1 MQIKV
6 DCELLAL
13 EGMKLY
19 DLLKI
24 AQTSE
29 QCAQIASD
37 VFRKKH
43 SFKLVIIKGTFFP
56 YPEDTLNNEYMIII
70 QNLEILN
77 TFFQTFGHLVINI
90 SAEFGFLESNERI
103 ATVELI
109 SKYSSDS
116 IIELSLDSFDKNLR
130 SLFTKPMKRVEK
142 LKIIGCNTDKP
153 EFKDL
158 KLSELF
164 PALRQLNLPN
174 VDPKDPSIFNEKFP
188 NIEHFNMN
196 LYKFGWH
203 FPKEASQEMA
213 KKNIANF
220 LQKNSHLKS
229 VFFDKCYSID
239 FVKIAHDHLKQI
251 ESLGINFLSETNY
264 TYSGDKMNFPTV
276 KTLLTIWTGYNLSNV
291 MSFNNLEELTLVCL
305 DPNCAE
311 VAKRNGN
318 LIKLN
323 LIVDSG
329 SQTTY
334 FDDND
339 ILEIGVKQSNL
350 KDLLISMTLGH
361 LRPRAETIMKLVQQN
376 DKLEHIRLN
385 FKSKTMYETLLRH
398 FERGWI
404 VTGDKSYTDLMRE
417 P

>member
-24 AQTSE
+24 AQTSQ
-29 QCAQIASD
+29 QCAQVAVD
-37 VFRKKH
+37 VFRKNH

-56 YPEDTLNNEYMIII
+56 YPEDTLNNEYVIII

-77 TFFQTFGHLVINI
+77 TFFPTFGHLVLNI
-90 SAEFGFLESNERI
+90 TAEFGFLESNERN

-109 SKYSSDS
+109 SEYSSNS
-116 IIELSLDSFDKNLR
+116 VIELSLDGFDKNLR
-130 SLFTKPMKRVEK
+130 SLFTNPLKRVEK

-153 EFKDL
+153 EFKDF

-164 PALRQLNLPN
+164 PALRQLHLPN
-174 VDPKDPSIFNEKFP
+174 IDPKDPSIFNEKFP
-188 NIEHFNMN
+188 NLEHFRMS

-203 FPKEASQEMA
+203 FPKKASQEIA
-213 KKNIANF
+213 KRNIANF

-239 FVKIAHDHLKQI
+239 FVKIAHDHLKYI
-251 ESLGINFLSETNY
+251 ESFGMNFVSGIDY
-264 TYSGDKMNFPTV
+264 AYSDDKMDFPTV
-276 KTLLTIWTGYNLSNV
+276 KTILTRWTGYNLSNI
-291 MSFNNLEELTLVCL
+291 MTFNNLEELTLVCRA
-305 DPNCAE
+305 PNCAE
-311 VAKRNGN
+311 IAKRNGN

-323 LIVDSG
+323 LMVDSET
-329 SQTTY
+329 QATY

-339 ILEIGVKQSNL
+339 ILEIAKKQSNL
-350 KDLLISMTLGH
+350 KDLLISMTIGH
-361 LRPRAETIMKLVQQN
+361 LRPRAETIMKVVHQS

-417 P
+417 N